1 MVIPA
6 ITNIGTTNNAIW
18 VPDRAAIPI
27 DNSIFP
33 FLASTIALLCS
44 AAFHTIPIIIAPTNN
59 SPKPNYFAVA
69 STEATNIS

>member
-1 MVIPA
+1 MITPA

-18 VPDRAAIPI
+18 VPDPAAITI

-44 AAFHTIPIIIAPTNN
+44 AAFPTTPIIMSPTNLLELLNEVSSVTN
-59 SPKPNYFAVA
+59 S
-69 STEATNIS
+69 